1 MSGVTLVHG
10 SAADLAS
17 IMPVM
22 AGAFDKNFGEAW
34 TEAQCFGVVSMPG
47 SRLIIAHDASVAQCG
62 ITGFAL
68 ARVVVDEC
76 ELMLLAVTPQSRG
89 AGVGGALL
97 NAVIADA
104 RAANAA
110 SVFLEMRDRNPAV
123 SLYSTA
129 GFIGVGRRR
138 HYYRGLSGETF
149 DALTY
154 RLALT

>member
-1 MSGVTLVHG
+1 MSDFALVHG

-22 AGAFDKNFGEAW
+22 AVAFDKNFGEAW

-47 SRLIIAHDASVAQCG
+47 SHLIMAHDASVARSDV
-62 ITGFAL
+62 IGFAL

-76 ELMLLAVTPQSRG
+76 ELMLLAVTPQSRCV
-89 AGVGGALL
+89 GVGRALL
-97 NAVIADA
+97 DAVIADA

-129 GFIGVGRRR
+129 GFIGVGQRR

>member
-34 TEAQCFGVVSMPG
+34 TDAQCFGVVSMPG